1 MAGRPGSSEVP
12 RNPLTR
18 WDVSSI
24 PANGIFLTKKLK
36 NKIKM
41 PNGLLLLLFLTFS
54 AFLVANPKKLLYTV
68 ANPARGLLNRKKKE
82 EKKSL
87 AAPPPPHPARC
98 SFGEKKKKKNHATY
112 PLSRRHASRR
122 YAGGLGPSRIRTR
135 IPTTRQLGQWV
146 SLRKT
151 LRFRVRLQLSQ
162 SRCLSLLLA
171 MSGRVFL
178 FLPPRDH
185 EPPLTLRNRLNPT
198 LSLYRHRFP
207 IPRYAKRPDVALYT
221 VGPFSPL
228 PTPSSTH
235 CALKVSEHD
244 SLWQPPAAHS
254 EERSRPQ
261 KSSRAQRCL
270 NTLAPGYLKG
280 TVVRG
285 HPVVWSLALRSDDAK
300 QDSVVYGTKFG
311 VVFLAECPRTA
322 SIQKGFDCFGLYHP
336 GLERECDFRLVV
348 ELP

>member
-1 MAGRPGSSEVP
+1 M
-12 RNPLTR
+12 
-18 WDVSSI
+18 
-24 PANGIFLTKKLK
+24 
-36 NKIKM
+36 
-41 PNGLLLLLFLTFS
+41 
-54 AFLVANPKKLLYTV
+54 
-68 ANPARGLLNRKKKE
+68 
-82 EKKSL
+82 
-87 AAPPPPHPARC
+87 
-98 SFGEKKKKKNHATY
+98 
-112 PLSRRHASRR
+112 SRRYASRR

-146 SLRKT
+146 SLRKI

-178 FLPPRDH
+178 FLPPRGH
-185 EPPLTLRNRLNPT
+185 EPPPTLRDRLNPN

-221 VGPFSPL
+221 VSPFFLL

-235 CALKVSEHD
+235 CALKLSEHD
-244 SLWQPPAAHS
+244 SFWQPPAAHS

-270 NTLAPGYLKG
+270 NALAPGYLKG

-285 HPVVWSLALRSDDAK
+285 HPVVWFLALRSDDAK
-300 QDSVVYGTKFG
+300 QDPVVYGTKFG
-311 VVFLAECPRTA
+311 VVFLAEGPRTA
-322 SIQKGFDCFGLYHP
+322 SIQEGFDCFSLYHP
-336 GLERECDFRLVV
+336 RLERERDFRLAV